1 MRRLVYGLM
10 WLLMIGWTAA
20 VMVSIAQGLMA
31 NEQLMQV
38 LDGNVVSEQAGQ
50 VFEGF
55 WGQAAQARAIVWGI
69 PMTVFAL
76 IAVITHPGRN

>member
-1 MRRLVYGLM
+1 MMRLVYGLM

-20 VMVSIAQGLMA
+20 VLFDLSQGQEA
-31 NEQLMQV
+31 NEQLMQA
-38 LDGNVVSEQAGQ
+38 LDGSAVPEQAKQ

-55 WGQAAQARAIVWGI
+55 WGQAAQARAVVWGI

-76 IAVITHPGRN
+76 IAVITHPGRG

>member
-20 VMVSIAQGLMA
+20 VLLDISQGLMA

-38 LDGNVVSEQAGQ
+38 LDGNVVPEQAGQ
-50 VFEGF
+50 VC
-55 WGQAAQARAIVWGI
+55 QVR
-69 PMTVFAL
+69 L
-76 IAVITHPGRN
+76 SK

>member
-20 VMVSIAQGLMA
+20 VLLDISQGLMA
-31 NEQLMQV
+31 NEQLMQA
-38 LDGNVVSEQAGQ
+38 LDGNVVPEQAGQ
-50 VFEGF
+50 VFQGF
-55 WGQAAQARAIVWGI
+55 WGQAAQARAVVWGI

-76 IAVITHPGRN
+76 IAVITHPGRG